1 MNSWLSTEGAAI
13 PLGVTWIEEQQ
24 AYNFAVY
31 SKHAESV
38 TLLFYGSQ
46 GQQRPLFSYEL
57 DFLQNKSGRIWHC
70 RISRRQLG
78 AARYFGWQLDGPEAT
93 GQPAGWHAFDGEK
106 VLLDPYAKSV
116 FFPDAYNRRAAM
128 RPGSNAGQAPL
139 GVLMAD
145 EPAFDWGD
153 DRRPYHE
160 SDLII
165 YEMHVKG
172 FTRRANSHVP
182 SDRRGTFA
190 GVVDKIPYLKQLGVT
205 AVELMPVFQ
214 FDPQEGN
221 YWGYMTLNFF
231 TPHDGFAATDNPLE
245 GPNEFRSMVKALHD
259 ADIEVI
265 LDVVYNHT
273 AEGCQEG
280 PTFNLKGIDN
290 SCYYLYSG
298 DPLKPY
304 ANFSG
309 TGNTLN
315 CANRY
320 VRRMI
325 IESLRYW
332 TTEMHV
338 DGFRFDLA
346 SAFSR
351 KADGSINWSDPPLF
365 GEIRAD
371 PDLGKVRLIA
381 EPWDA
386 GGAYQLGETFPG
398 MRWFQWNGRFR
409 DDVRRFIRGDAGMVT
424 SLMCRLYGSDDLFPD
439 DRIHAFHAYQS
450 VNYLNSHDGFTLY
463 DQVSYNERHN
473 EANGHDNLDG
483 ANENFSWN
491 CGHEGDDKV
500 PKSVVALRL
509 RQAKNCCCL
518 LFLANGTPMFLAGDE
533 FLHTQHGNNNP
544 YNQDNKTTW
553 IDWDRLQENDEF
565 FRFFRL
571 MIAFRKAHP
580 TLCRSRF
587 WREDIRWY
595 GTGRHVDMSR
605 KSQHLAY
612 HLDGASQ
619 QDDDLYVMIN
629 GEQREKSFTI
639 QRGQP
644 TDWRRVIDSAR
655 KSPDDIREAGKEAAI
670 RSDTYRV
677 KARSIVVLIRRR

>member
-1 MNSWLSTEGAAI
+1 MTA
-13 PLGVTWIEEQQ
+13 Q
-24 AYNFAVY
+24 
-31 SKHAESV
+31 
-38 TLLFYGSQ
+38 
-46 GQQRPLFSYEL
+46 
-57 DFLQNKSGRIWHC
+57 
-70 RISRRQLG
+70 QLG
-78 AARYFGWQLDGPEAT
+78 EARYYGWLFDGPRST
-93 GQPAGWHAFDGEK
+93 GQVSGWHAFDGEK

-116 FFPDAYNRRAAM
+116 FFPDSYDRQAAIG
-128 RPGSNAGQAPL
+128 PGPNAGQAPL

-145 EPAFDWGD
+145 EPAFDWTGEK
-153 DRRPYHE
+153 RPHHE

-172 FTRRANSHVP
+172 FTRRANSGV
-182 SDRRGTFA
+182 SAARQGTFA
-190 GVVDKIPYLKQLGVT
+190 GVVEKIPYLKQLGIT

-231 TPHDGFAATDNPLE
+231 TPHSGFAATRKSLDR
-245 GPNEFRSMVKALHD
+245 PNEFRAMVKALHD

-273 AEGCQEG
+273 AEGSLDG
-280 PTFNLKGIDN
+280 PTFNLKGFDN
-290 SCYYLYSG
+290 SSYYLHSG
-298 DPLKPY
+298 NPKSPY

-332 TTEMHV
+332 VTEMHV

-351 KADGSINWSDPPLF
+351 NSDGSINWSDPPLF

-371 PDLGKVRLIA
+371 PYLGQVRLIA

-386 GGAYQLGETFPG
+386 AGAYQLGETFPG
-398 MRWFQWNGRFR
+398 MRWFQWNGQFR
-409 DDVRRFIRGDAGMVT
+409 DDVRRFIRGEPGMIPA
-424 SLMCRLYGSDDLFPD
+424 LMCRLYGSDDLFPD
-439 DRIHAFHAYQS
+439 DRMHAFHAYQS

-473 EANGHDNLDG
+473 EANGHGNSDG
-483 ANENFSWN
+483 TAENFSWN
-491 CGHEGDDKV
+491 CGHEGDV
-500 PKSVVALRL
+500 ELPKSVATLRQ

-533 FLHTQHGNNNP
+533 FLQTQQGNNNP
-544 YNQDNKTTW
+544 YNQDNETTW
-553 IDWDRLQENDEF
+553 LDWSRLQENAEF

-587 WREDIRWY
+587 WREDIHWY
-595 GTGRHVDMSR
+595 GSGPQVAMSR
-605 KSQHLAY
+605 SSRHLAY
-612 HLDGASQ
+612 HLSGASQ
-619 QDDDLYVMIN
+619 NDDDLYVMIN
-629 GEQREKSFTI
+629 GERRERAFTI
-639 QRGQP
+639 QAGKP
-644 TDWRRVIDSAR
+644 VDWRRVIDTGR
-655 KSPDDIREAGKEAAI
+655 KSPDDFRETGKEAAI
-670 RSDTYRV
+670 RSATIRV
-677 KARSIVVLIRRR
+677 ASRSIVVLLRRR